1 MPTNLA
7 KPPTTLGFPV
17 YIIALGEAETH
28 TKTDFGTLVTVNS
41 SLLSFN
47 VTALPGLPWFSYK
60 FSLAIRSIMREY
72 PSVKPIIWGIGPW
85 GLAASFLKIFFRT
98 PIVHINSYFT
108 TTKHEWRRS
117 LQALSVSD
125 YGLLIPTKF
134 FLIYHTIVRF
144 LTVLERIVLSTS
156 DVIVTNYLSTER
168 ILTEQFSKSKNKF
181 IRTPFPIEAYIRS
194 SKNKKIADPI
204 QLPKQ
209 YILYLSRHDPRKG
222 VNVLLH
228 AAKIL
233 KNRGTLIPLLIGGT
247 GELYLAHQ
255 RLSKKLG
262 LDRWVTFMG
271 FVPDATQLMRHATL
285 FCLPTLEEGAGA
297 LIINEAMSYK
307 LPIVTTLCD
316 GIVEDIKNE
325 TSGLLVP
332 MGNPQ
337 ALARALERLIHS
349 PSLRQK
355 LSRNAYTQYKYTNNQ
370 TKIKED
376 IYRVLQKS
384 GAI

>member
-1 MPTNLA
+1 MA
-7 KPPTTLGFPV
+7 Q
-17 YIIALGEAETH
+17 
-28 TKTDFGTLVTVNS
+28 
-41 SLLSFN
+41 
-47 VTALPGLPWFSYK
+47 
-60 FSLAIRSIMREY
+60 Y
-72 PSVKPIIWGIGPW
+72 PSVKPILWGIGPW
-85 GLAASFLKIFFRT
+85 GLAASFLKIFFRDR
-98 PIVHINSYFT
+98 IVHINSYFT
-108 TTKHEWRRS
+108 TTKHEWSRS
-117 LQALSVSD
+117 LKALSIQD
-125 YGLLIPTKF
+125 YGLLVHVKF
-134 FLIYHTIVRF
+134 FVIYHTIVRL
-144 LTVLERIVLSTS
+144 LTLLERVVLLTS
-156 DVIVTNYLSTER
+156 DTIVTNYQSTER
-168 ILTEQFSKSKNKF
+168 ILMQQFHIPKNKF

-194 SKNKKIADPI
+194 NKKVPRVAPVH
-204 QLPKQ
+204 LPKQ

-222 VNVLLH
+222 VNILLH
-228 AAKIL
+228 AARIL
-233 KNRGTLIPLLIGGT
+233 IDRGGMIPLLIGGT

-255 RLSKKLG
+255 RLSNKLG

-271 FVPDATQLMRHATL
+271 FIPDATQLMGHATI
-285 FCLPTLEEGAGA
+285 FCLPTFEEGAGA

-307 LPIVTTLCD
+307 LPIVTTSCD

-355 LSRNAYTQYKYTNNQ
+355 LSRNAYAQYKHTNNQ
-370 TKIKED
+370 IKIKED